1 MPFAAALSTHPDAA
15 EAVGEVVGRM
25 TESLD
30 GRPDVVVAFLTG
42 QHIADAERIA
52 ATIQT
57 LLDPAAFIG
66 ATAVAVL
73 AGPIGVEDAPGL
85 ALWGAQLPG
94 AVTPVH
100 LAAVE
105 HPEGWRIEGLPAGAS
120 ALARTLILLADP
132 FTFPTGEF
140 LTRLATSHPALATVG
155 GLASAARIAG
165 GNRLIIGGRVVRHG
179 AVGLLLDA
187 TIAPSSVVSQGC
199 RPIGQPWTVTRSEGN
214 VIFELA
220 GRPALERLME
230 IIEGLDPEDR
240 TLAGQGLHCGIVADE
255 RKLDYERG
263 DFLIRGVLGA
273 DRKLGAVAVGEVVPI
288 GATVQFQVRD
298 AATAG
303 EDLRTMLGGH
313 SAQGALVFTCN
324 GRGTFMFGSPHH
336 DAEIIDDVLPG
347 ASVAGMFCA
356 GEIGPVAGTNALHGF
371 TASVALFTD
380 RQTHGLSS
388 PTDTD

>member
-15 EAVGEVVGRM
+15 HAVGEVVGQIA
-25 TESLD
+25 ESLD
-30 GRPDVVVAFLTG
+30 GRPDLVVAFLTG
-42 QHIADAERIA
+42 HHVTDAEQIA

-57 LLDPAAFIG
+57 LLDPAAFVG

-85 ALWGAQLPG
+85 AVWAAQLPG
-94 AVTPVH
+94 AITPVH

-105 HPEGWRIEGLPAGAS
+105 ETDGWRIEGLPASAS
-120 ALARTLILLADP
+120 AQARTLILLPDP

-140 LTRLATSHPALATVG
+140 LKGLAETHPQLASVG
-155 GLASAARIAG
+155 GLASAARSSG

-179 AVGLLLDA
+179 AVGVLLDA
-187 TIAPSSVVSQGC
+187 AIAPSTVVSQGC

-230 IIEGLDPEDR
+230 IIEGLEPDDR
-240 TLAGQGLHCGIVADE
+240 ALAGQGLHCGIVADE
-255 RKLDYERG
+255 RKVNYERG

-303 EDLRTMLGGH
+303 EDLRTLLAGH
-313 SAQGALVFTCN
+313 DAHGALVFTCN

-336 DAEIIDDVLPG
+336 DAEIIEDQLPG
-347 ASVAGMFCA
+347 ARVAGMFCA
-356 GEIGPVAGTNALHGF
+356 GEIGPVAGHNALHGF

-380 RQTHGLSS
+380 
-388 PTDTD
+388 

>member
-1 MPFAAALSTHPDAA
+1 MPFAAALSTHPAAA
-15 EAVGEVVGRM
+15 EAVGEVVGRLA
-25 TESLD
+25 ESLD

-42 QHIADAERIA
+42 HHIAEAEQIA

-57 LLDPAAFIG
+57 LLDPATFVG

-73 AGPIGVEDAPGL
+73 AGPLGVEDAPGL
-85 ALWGAQLPG
+85 AVWAAQLPG
-94 AVTPVH
+94 SITPVH

-105 HPEGWRIEGLPAGAS
+105 QPDGWRIEGLPAGAS
-120 ALARTLILLADP
+120 AQARTLILLADP

-140 LTRLATSHPALATVG
+140 LKGLATSHPELATVG

-179 AVGLLLDA
+179 AVGLLFDA
-187 TIAPSSVVSQGC
+187 TVAPASVVSQGC

-230 IIEGLDPEDR
+230 IIEGLGPEDR
-240 TLAGQGLHCGIVADE
+240 GLAGQGLHCGIVADE

-273 DRKLGAVAVGEVVPI
+273 DRKVGAVAVGEVVPI

-303 EDLRTMLGGH
+303 EDLRTLLGGH
-313 SAQGALVFTCN
+313 TAHGALVFTCN

-336 DAEIIDDVLPG
+336 DAEIIEDELPG
-347 ASVAGMFCA
+347 AAVAGMFCA

-380 RQTHGLSS
+380 
-388 PTDTD
+388 